1 VGGLFEGEVA
11 LEAEGAEASGEAV
24 LGEEHEAEEGGGVIG
39 GVVFG
44 ELGAV
49 FMGGVME
56 EKGRVEVAKEVA
68 EGVAQGRRA

>member
-1 VGGLFEGEVA
+1 VGLRGGEVEQVGGLFEGEVA

-24 LGEEHEAEEGGGVIG
+24 LGEEHEAEEGGGV
-39 GVVFG
+39 
-44 ELGAV
+44 
-49 FMGGVME
+49 ME